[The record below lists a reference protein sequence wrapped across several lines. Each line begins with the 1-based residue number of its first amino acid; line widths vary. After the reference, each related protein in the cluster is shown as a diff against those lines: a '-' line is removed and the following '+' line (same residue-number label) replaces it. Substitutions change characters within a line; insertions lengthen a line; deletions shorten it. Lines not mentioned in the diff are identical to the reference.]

1 MTTFLNYPLHH
12 LSNLKKINEKELLKE
27 LNKIFI
33 YVFDDE
39 SIKID
44 TQTSAPDI
52 PNWDSLNHIRLIL
65 EIESKYK
72 IKFNLSEIEDLKNV
86 GEFLE
91 VLKVK
96 VENG

>member
-1 MTTFLNYPLHH
+1 M
-12 LSNLKKINEKELLKE
+12 KKINEKELLKE
-27 LNKIFI
+27 LNKIFV

-39 SIKID
+39 SITID

-52 PNWDSLNHIRLIL
+52 SNWDSLNHIRLIL